1 MDATGYARLCY
12 VVAGLFVYVL
22 YRVTFRDYR

>member
-1 MDATGYARLCY
+1 MDSTGYARLCY
-12 VVAGLFVYVL
+12 VVALLFAYLL